1 MTPSI
6 FTTWIHFLAWLCS
19 AMFSFISWNTTN
31 WHSIINIM
39 LCSSK
44 RLEVHLDQLLL
55 PNPTIGGFST
65 SNLQLD
71 LATKFQSYQESKVQS
86 LKPKLWRVKVSRYE
100 KWKLSDKVTK
110 FEESKL
116 WRVKIKKFEAKV
128 IMSQSFKVIKKQSFK
143 VIRSQ
148 NYKVWSQSYNES
160 KFQSLKSRS
169 LLQSFKVTKC
179 RPELD
184 GGESQVLAVA
194 WVQLGQVP
202 VTEGPIRRE
211 HPVTWITADQ
221 WEASLTWWTTC
232 WTWPCPP
239 AAPWRGCPAPGR
251 AWCPGWSGYIA

>member
-31 WHSIINIM
+31 WHSIIYIM

-116 WRVKIKKFEAKV
+116 WRDKVSKFT
-128 IMSQSFKVIKKQSFK
+128 
-143 VIRSQ
+143 
-148 NYKVWSQSYNES
+148 ES
-160 KFQSLKSRS
+160 EFVTKFQSYKVPTWARWWRVPSTGCS
-169 LLQSFKVTKC
+169 L
-179 RPELD
+179 
-184 GGESQVLAVA
+184 
-194 WVQLGQVP
+194 
-202 VTEGPIRRE
+202 GP
-211 HPVTWITADQ
+211 A
-221 WEASLTWWTTC
+221 
-232 WTWPCPP
+232 
-239 AAPWRGCPAPGR
+239 
-251 AWCPGWSGYIA
+251 WSGTCHRGTNQERASSHVNHSRPMRGQSHLMNDLLNLALSSSCSMERLSNSRPGLVPRMVWMYLMMYGFYITFSEIFSMKYFSQDRLYGRLWWFINL